1 MLNNLGQR
9 DVKIEGMINGQK
21 NMNYINLNY
30 SSDKQDAIV
39 SYSNKLYWL
48 HDYMMNEPHIT
59 KHLTF

>member
-1 MLNNLGQR
+1 MFNNLGQR

-39 SYSNKLYWL
+39 SYSNKLYW
-48 HDYMMNEPHIT
+48 
-59 KHLTF
+59 